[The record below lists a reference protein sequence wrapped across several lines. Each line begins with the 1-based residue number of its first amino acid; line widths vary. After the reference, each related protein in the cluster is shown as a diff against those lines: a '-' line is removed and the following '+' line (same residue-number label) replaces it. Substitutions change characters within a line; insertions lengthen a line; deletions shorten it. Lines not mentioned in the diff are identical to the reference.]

1 MRGELKDRYRDLSL
15 LQGSASCFVMRIP
28 TMKFFAGLLSIGCL
42 ALSLS
47 ASAIGAQTHPASA
60 KPGHASPAARHVA
73 VKVAPADEYFGRL
86 KLSILGIRNT
96 LKDLALKADYH
107 PTTAESI
114 FGSAA
119 FAEDALR
126 EWEHKYP
133 RDPWLAK
140 TVAGLVHMY
149 SKVPTPAGRAKMHAA
164 LAWLTSRYGSPRG
177 LVAAASAEV
186 TAADQ
191 VPVGS
196 ASSAALPADPAT
208 TVKH

>member
-1 MRGELKDRYRDLSL
+1 
-15 LQGSASCFVMRIP
+15 
-28 TMKFFAGLLSIGCL
+28 MKFYAGLLSIGCL

-60 KPGHASPAARHVA
+60 KPGHASHAVGHAAI
-73 VKVAPADEYFGRL
+73 KVAPADEYFGRL

-119 FAEDALR
+119 FAEEALR

-164 LAWLTSRYGSPRG
+164 LAWLTSRYGTTRA
-177 LVAAASAEV
+177 LIAAASAEATVADKLPIAGAAEGAPAV
-186 TAADQ
+186 TNAA
-191 VPVGS
+191 VPSV
-196 ASSAALPADPAT
+196 AAPTIALPANPAAA
-208 TVKH
+208 VKR